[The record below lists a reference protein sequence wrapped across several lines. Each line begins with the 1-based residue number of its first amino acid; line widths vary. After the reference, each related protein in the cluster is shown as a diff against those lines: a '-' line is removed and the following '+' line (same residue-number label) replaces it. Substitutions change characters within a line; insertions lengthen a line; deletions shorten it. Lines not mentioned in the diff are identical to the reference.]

1 MLPFTADILFS
12 SIAQYNRALWPLPPI
27 ALLLGLG
34 VVLLTLRPI
43 RNGNRLIGALLA
55 AAWLWIGIGWHM
67 LHFSRLDFAAPI
79 YGALFVLE
87 GLLLAW
93 IAFRGRPA
101 FRYRGG
107 PVAWGGLA
115 LAMLAL
121 AWPLVDRLAGL
132 AWQSERVVG
141 LAPAPT
147 TVLTLGLLLLVAG
160 RTPWRLAIIPLL
172 WTLIAGATAWI
183 LWIPQDLAVPAVG
196 ACATGL
202 LVWKNRR
209 YAATARSR
217 RSGSARGGDALPPP
231 RSS

>member
-12 SIAQYNRALWPLPPI
+12 SIAEYHRALWPLPPI

-34 VVLLTLRPI
+34 AVLLTLRPV

-67 LHFSRLDFAAPI
+67 LHFALLDFAAPL

-87 GLLLAW
+87 GLLLLWTA
-93 IAFRGRPA
+93 IRGRPA
-101 FRYRGG
+101 FRDRGG
-107 PVAWGGLA
+107 PMGWVGLA

-132 AWQSERVVG
+132 SWQSERVVG
-141 LAPAPT
+141 LAPEPT
-147 TVLTLGLLLLVAG
+147 TVLTLALLLLVAG

-172 WTLIAGATAWI
+172 WALIAGATAWI
-183 LWIPQDLAVPAVG
+183 LWIPQDLALPVVG
-196 ACATGL
+196 VCAAGL

-209 YAATARSR
+209 YATRSR
-217 RSGSARGGDALPPP
+217 GPRSGRGSNASPPP
-231 RSS
+231 GSP

>member
-67 LHFSRLDFAAPI
+67 LNLARLDFAAPI

-87 GLLLAW
+87 GLLLSW
-93 IAFRGRPA
+93 IAIRGRPA
-101 FRYRGG
+101 FRYRSG
-107 PVAWGGLA
+107 PVGWGGLA

-132 AWQSERVVG
+132 SWQSERVVG

-183 LWIPQDLAVPAVG
+183 LWIPQDLALPVAG
-196 ACATGL
+196 ACAAGL

-209 YAATARSR
+209 YVAAAGSR
-217 RSGSARGGDALPPP
+217 RSRSSRGKDALPPP
-231 RSS
+231 RSW

>member
-12 SIAQYNRALWPLPPI
+12 SIAQYHRALWPLPPV

-34 VVLLTLRPI
+34 VVLLTLRPV
-43 RNGNRLIGALLA
+43 RDGNRLIGGLLA

-67 LHFSRLDFAAPI
+67 LYFARLDFAAPL

-87 GLLLAW
+87 GLLLLW
-93 IAFRGRPA
+93 IAIRGRLA
-101 FRYRGG
+101 FRFRPGVVG
-107 PVAWGGLA
+107 WVGLA

-132 AWQSERVVG
+132 GWQSERVVG
-141 LAPAPT
+141 LAPTPT
-147 TVLTLGLLLLVAG
+147 AVLTLGLLLLVPG

-183 LWIPQDLAVPAVG
+183 LWIPQDLALPVVGVG
-196 ACATGL
+196 AAGL
-202 LVWKNRR
+202 LLRKNRR
-209 YAATARSR
+209 YAARSR
-217 RSGSARGGDALPPP
+217 TP
-231 RSS
+231 RPG

>member
-12 SIAQYNRALWPLPPI
+12 SVAQYNRALWPLPPV

-34 VVLLTLRPI
+34 VVLLTLRPV

-55 AAWLWIGIGWHM
+55 ASWLWIGIGWHM
-67 LHFSRLDFAAPI
+67 LHFARLDFAAPL
-79 YGALFVLE
+79 YGALFVVQ
-87 GLLLAW
+87 GVLLLW
-93 IAFRGRPA
+93 PVIRGRPA

-107 PVAWGGLA
+107 PIGWVGIA

-132 AWQSERVVG
+132 GWQSERVVG
-141 LAPAPT
+141 LAPTPT
-147 TVLTLGLLLLVAG
+147 TVLTLALLLLVAG

-183 LWIPQDLAVPAVG
+183 LWIPQDLVLPAVG
-196 ACATGL
+196 VCAAGL
-202 LVWKNRR
+202 LLRKNRR
-209 YAATARSR
+209 YAARSR
-217 RSGSARGGDALPPP
+217 APRSG
-231 RSS
+231 

>member
-12 SIAQYNRALWPLPPI
+12 SIAQYNRALWPLPPM

-55 AAWLWIGIGWHM
+55 ASWLWIGIGWHM
-67 LHFSRLDFAAPI
+67 LHFARLDFAAPL

-87 GLLLAW
+87 GILLLWTA
-93 IAFRGRPA
+93 IRGRPA

-107 PVAWGGLA
+107 PMGWVGVA

-132 AWQSERVVG
+132 GWQSERVVG
-141 LAPAPT
+141 LAPVPT
-147 TVLTLGLLLLVAG
+147 TVLTLALLLLVAG
-160 RTPWRLAIIPLL
+160 PAPWRLAIIPLL
-172 WTLIAGATAWI
+172 WTLIAGAMAWI
-183 LWIPQDLAVPAVG
+183 LWIPQDLALPVVG
-196 ACATGL
+196 LCAAGL
-202 LVWKNRR
+202 LLRKNRR
-209 YAATARSR
+209 YATRSR
-217 RSGSARGGDALPPP
+217 GP
-231 RSS
+231 RPG

>member
-43 RNGNRLIGALLA
+43 RNCNRLIGALLA

-67 LHFSRLDFAAPI
+67 LHFARLDFAAPL

-87 GLLLAW
+87 GLLLLW
-93 IAFRGRPA
+93 IAIRGRPA

-107 PVAWGGLA
+107 PAGWGGLA

-132 AWQSERVVG
+132 TWQSERVVG

-147 TVLTLGLLLLVAG
+147 TVLTLALLLLVAG
-160 RTPWRLAIIPLL
+160 RSPWHLAIIPVL
-172 WTLIAGATAWI
+172 WTLVAGAMAWI
-183 LWIPQDLAVPAVG
+183 LWIPQDLALPVVGVG
-196 ACATGL
+196 AAGL
-202 LVWKNRR
+202 LLWKNRR
-209 YAATARSR
+209 HAAHRSR
-217 RSGSARGGDALPPP
+217 APRSG
-231 RSS
+231 